1 MSIPIWIKKEV
12 AIAIHHRQLAEHGGA
27 ERIRDIGLLES
38 ALFRPQNQFAY
49 GDLNIFELA
58 AVYGYGITNNHPFI
72 DGNKRT
78 SYVVMRTFLK
88 LNGYDL
94 RASVTEKYETWMRL
108 VNDRLSEAELAAW
121 IEEKSIKV

>member
-1 MSIPIWIKKEV
+1 MNTPIWIKEEV

-27 ERIRDIGLLES
+27 EGIRDMGLLES

-49 GDLNIFELA
+49 GDPNIFELA
-58 AVYGYGITNNHPFI
+58 AAYSYGIANNHPFI

-78 SYVVMRTFLK
+78 SYIVMRTFLK

-94 RASVTEKYETWMRL
+94 RATVTEKYETWIRL
-108 VNDRLSEAELAAW
+108 VNNQLSEAELAAW
-121 IEEKSIKV
+121 IEGKSIKI